1 MTANLGIAMTETL
14 FECYSAPSIAFG
26 IDSLFSFSHN
36 GGSTGLV
43 MSSSHTS
50 THVIPVINSRPL
62 LTQATRLNWG
72 GYQSAEYLLK
82 LLQLKYPTFPGKLT
96 SAQAADMVREHCYI
110 SQDYDS
116 ELRHYL
122 DWTGLE
128 DRDHIIQYPF
138 SEQAAAPEKTEEE
151 LARIAER
158 KKESGRRLQEQAAKQ
173 RLERL
178 IRKEQDLEYYRDLQE
193 KGQIVTKKE
202 FRRLLESN
210 ELRDENDLERTIKD
224 LDQKIRKARMKD
236 LGGSAEANPEEQDAV
251 PTYPLLDVPDAELD
265 EAALRQ
271 KRHQRLLKS
280 GYESRQ
286 RAKAEKASALAV
298 KAEEVRLDEL
308 HRTNDLESWL
318 QARRTGYTNVR
329 QRLKDRERLKQDLG
343 NRKSLASQIRMKSI
357 ANLASDNNS
366 GKKRR
371 RGGNNP
377 SGNPDR
383 DDNDT
388 FGANDDDWG
397 VYRTIATDAAGSDDE
412 DEEADVDAQL
422 LTLEAEL
429 LEHDPAFTEQ
439 DTLAAASDWTKS
451 LLHVFLRGPQPFDPE
466 SAAQAHQLH
475 LNVERI
481 RVPEPVFQPSIAGV
495 DQAGLVEIAADIL
508 GQRLN
513 EDVRAAVARDVFAT
527 GGYTLFQGFEDR
539 LRKELRAVMPAE
551 RDVMLRRARDPI
563 VDAWR
568 GAAAWAGGDGFSK
581 ARVTKE
587 DYAEKGVEYMKVQ
600 IFSLFGF
607 LISSLGP
614 G

>member
-1 MTANLGIAMTETL
+1 
-14 FECYSAPSIAFG
+14 
-26 IDSLFSFSHN
+26 
-36 GGSTGLV
+36 
-43 MSSSHTS
+43 
-50 THVIPVINSRPL
+50 
-62 LTQATRLNWG
+62 
-72 GYQSAEYLLK
+72 
-82 LLQLKYPTFPGKLT
+82 
-96 SAQAADMVREHCYI
+96 MVREHCYI
-110 SQDYDS
+110 SQDYDD
-116 ELRHYL
+116 ELQHYL

-128 DRDHIIQYPF
+128 DRDHVVQYPF
-138 SEQAAAPEKTEEE
+138 TEQAAAPEKTEEE

-173 RLERL
+173 RLEKL
-178 IRKEQDLEYYRDLQE
+178 MRKEQDLEYYRDLQE

-210 ELRDENDLERTIKD
+210 ELRDENHLDRTVKD

-236 LGGSAEANPEEQDAV
+236 LGGSAEPNPEDQEVV
-251 PTYPLLDVPDAELD
+251 PTYPLLDIPDAELD

-286 RAKAEKASALAV
+286 RAKAEKASALAL
-298 KAEEVRLDEL
+298 KEEEVRLDEL
-308 HRTNDLESWL
+308 HRANDLESWL
-318 QARRTGYTNVR
+318 QTRRTAYTNIR

-357 ANLASDNNS
+357 ANLASDNNA

-412 DEEADVDAQL
+412 DEDADVDAHL
-422 LTLEAEL
+422 LNLEAEL
-429 LEHDPAFTEQ
+429 LEHDPSFSEH

-451 LLHVFLRGPQPFDPE
+451 MLHTFLRGPRSFDPE

-481 RVPEPVFQPSIAGV
+481 RVPEPLFQPSIAGV

-508 GQRLN
+508 GQRLS
-513 EDVRAAVARDVFAT
+513 EDVRGAVAKDIFCT
-527 GGYTLFQGFEDR
+527 GGYTLFEGFEGR
-539 LRKELRAVMPAE
+539 LRRELRAVLPVE
-551 RDVMLRRARDPI
+551 REVFLRRAGDPI
-563 VDAWR
+563 EDPWR
-568 GAAAWAGGDGFSK
+568 GAASWAGGEHWRK
-581 ARVTKE
+581 ARVTRE
-587 DYAEKGVEYMKVQ
+587 EYAEKGVEYMKVPF
-600 IFSLFGF
+600 FSFFCFF
-607 LISSLGP
+607 LSLSP
-614 G
+614 LLSQCLQFSITTTLRIN